1 MKIILAITD
10 EQNRESVF
18 ITDRYE
24 VLSLEEAISL
34 AKQKKI
40 DDIHVV
46 QRNSKFYLRTNRN
59 VPKERELDQLSIKG
73 NIFYEYWQG
82 YRSLEN
88 PVLIEYINRYLKSI
102 ENDQSYVKLVG
113 WFKSLKIP
121 VQNGLKKNKEYIF
134 EAALRFN
141 IDPYL
146 LGAILVDEIARRNP
160 VEEIADK
167 VFNYVKNTS
176 IGIAQ
181 VTAKNANYLL
191 KRGLYNPTREHLY
204 KYLIEPKH
212 NIYIGAALIRSI
224 IDDWKPF
231 IDLKNKPDILA
242 TLYSLGRSPHGDPK
256 SNERGSQ
263 IADEFYQLVKDYLQ

>member
-181 VTAKNANYLL
+181 VTAKNA
-191 KRGLYNPTREHLY
+191 
-204 KYLIEPKH
+204 
-212 NIYIGAALIRSI
+212 
-224 IDDWKPF
+224 
-231 IDLKNKPDILA
+231 
-242 TLYSLGRSPHGDPK
+242 
-256 SNERGSQ
+256 
-263 IADEFYQLVKDYLQ
+263 